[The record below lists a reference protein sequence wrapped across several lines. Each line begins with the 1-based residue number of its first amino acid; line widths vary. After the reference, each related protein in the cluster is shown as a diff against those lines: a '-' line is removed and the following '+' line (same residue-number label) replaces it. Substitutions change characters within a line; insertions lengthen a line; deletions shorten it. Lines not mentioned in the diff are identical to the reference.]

1 MEAVLYKRPIAISVH
16 TLTTLT
22 ANFKVYAEPIAFS
35 QDEQSQLDEAQAAI
49 DLISGGINQLNKAKE
64 DLKSLLNQFKE
75 YYSTST
81 KDEKKNLNNAIEEIE
96 RETNFNEVLGK
107 ATEMV
112 FMLES
117 RMTEAKSAK
126 NRLMRK
132 ISLDNRPDM
141 FKSMEADEIQRK
153 NSQEQVIDDTPMIT
167 SQGSEWLSEDSSASA
182 TVTRIEAVINTRPL
196 AKLPSTDISD
206 IPLRPVDFLQGNLAY
221 SIPNVGLST
230 ERDNSYDPDLI
241 QTALQARQALEYSE
255 TVANKFWERW
265 NTEYLT
271 MLREIQ
277 QSELRQSRHTALRDP
292 IVGEIVLIQQ
302 DFIPRGNWSYGKI
315 IELLRS
321 QDGQVRSVKLQL
333 PNRHILHR
341 PLTKIYPLELRSTPI
356 NDNPIEEI
364 QDNAPETATRPLRQ
378 ARVRALQAIQEFEE
392 SLEEPNTPRASQYIS
407 LGTYPLLLTLFL
419 TIISAANATQSAL
432 HCLNGTVNITSPK
445 EQFELCIAERCK
457 TYAKNSSNLSLRLPH
472 TSQANNIS
480 ISMKFKSS
488 TNMVHIARTCKMPSI
503 CDHPHLILSKK
514 LLANPHCWPTGAI
527 ISIAALIYLVLT
539 IPLILYLCC
548 AKRKKEQVRYRPHNR
563 LSLRTFAPA
572 PIHNTNIIALSLI
585 ALTTLASACQH
596 GHMRHNVD
604 LECGRDNQCTYEL
617 NREVL
622 FNKIQVNLCVQIRH
636 ANKTI
641 GTLHIKNNPITMECS
656 KRTLFFTRD
665 SKPRVYSAV
674 RCHQAGSCTEQIC
687 ANLKANGTVQ
697 ELERQHAEEYPGYS
711 GCERACGGLACG
723 CFFPIPACSFYRV
736 AHVPRNEDVYEVLD
750 CLEWKPSVNLS
761 LQLTLF
767 NRVASKQMILLPY
780 VTQKFEEI
788 EFTAISVH
796 KPALPVLH
804 RRFAISNNTALAIPE
819 GYKLPV
825 ECSSA
830 ANALSD
836 FRSCANRM
844 ICACRGT
851 NPPTRCDCPNENIQD
866 IKADASNKLPT
877 ITPFSQ
883 TFVYD
888 NSIVTRTQEAEVT
901 IKIESKLLL
910 DSGHYT
916 LDQECQVSVTNVT
929 GCYDCQEGATISI
942 SCLTEIDAWL
952 TIRCGAHTFP
962 VECGAK
968 TTQSKVVLDYDR
980 AIVEERCTA
989 TCKGKQIEFDLAGHL
1004 EYMPKHLEAP
1014 SFETDGDF
1022 TWHQKLDWFSDI
1034 KIPDLKPLMKLVAQH
1049 WKLTLAAAPVPTRNT
1064 SIPTKHH
1071 YAGRSR
1077 RGDAHRA
1084 ARKRCQDHGAEDGLP
1099 ATVIRATPGSHGPET
1114 GDPSKIIRS
1123 GDRHAS
1129 GPVKTAL
1136 QLRILPLRG
1145 QPRRSPHG
1153 KMPKIPRRSGKSGA
1167 GQRFGPLQQ
1176 VPTTTPWPGLWSEVL
1191 HLHRG
1196 PQHAPVPVPW
1206 HIQRVQAQKELKF

>member
-1 MEAVLYKRPIAISVH
+1 M
-16 TLTTLT
+16 
-22 ANFKVYAEPIAFS
+22 
-35 QDEQSQLDEAQAAI
+35 QSPA
-49 DLISGGINQLNKAKE
+49 
-64 DLKSLLNQFKE
+64 
-75 YYSTST
+75 
-81 KDEKKNLNNAIEEIE
+81 
-96 RETNFNEVLGK
+96 
-107 ATEMV
+107 
-112 FMLES
+112 
-117 RMTEAKSAK
+117 
-126 NRLMRK
+126 
-132 ISLDNRPDM
+132 
-141 FKSMEADEIQRK
+141 
-153 NSQEQVIDDTPMIT
+153 
-167 SQGSEWLSEDSSASA
+167 
-182 TVTRIEAVINTRPL
+182 VTRIEAVINTRPL
-196 AKLPSTDISD
+196 VKLPSTDISD

-241 QTALQARQALEYSE
+241 QTALQAREALEYSE

-302 DFIPRGNWSYGKI
+302 DFIPRNWSYGKI
-315 IELLRS
+315 VELLRS

-341 PLTKIYPLELRSTPI
+341 PLTKIYPLELRNTPI

-364 QDNAPETATRPLRQ
+364 QDNAPETAMRPLRQ
-378 ARVRALQAIQEFEE
+378 ARVRTLQAIQEFEE
-392 SLEEPNTPRASQYIS
+392 SLEETNTPRASQYIS

-445 EQFELCIAERCK
+445 EQFELCIAQSDVIK
-457 TYAKNSSNLSLRLPH
+457 QGLAQNKY
-472 TSQANNIS
+472 
-480 ISMKFKSS
+480 
-488 TNMVHIARTCKMPSI
+488 ART
-503 CDHPHLILSKK
+503 SK
-514 LLANPHCWPTGAI
+514 LM
-527 ISIAALIYLVLT
+527 
-539 IPLILYLCC
+539 
-548 AKRKKEQVRYRPHNR
+548 ERYR
-563 LSLRTFAPA
+563 SL
-572 PIHNTNIIALSLI
+572 
-585 ALTTLASACQH
+585 
-596 GHMRHNVD
+596 
-604 LECGRDNQCTYEL
+604 
-617 NREVL
+617 
-622 FNKIQVNLCVQIRH
+622 
-636 ANKTI
+636 
-641 GTLHIKNNPITMECS
+641 
-656 KRTLFFTRD
+656 
-665 SKPRVYSAV
+665 
-674 RCHQAGSCTEQIC
+674 
-687 ANLKANGTVQ
+687 
-697 ELERQHAEEYPGYS
+697 
-711 GCERACGGLACG
+711 
-723 CFFPIPACSFYRV
+723 
-736 AHVPRNEDVYEVLD
+736 
-750 CLEWKPSVNLS
+750 SVN
-761 LQLTLF
+761 
-767 NRVASKQMILLPY
+767 
-780 VTQKFEEI
+780 TQKNIQGTQDVKEPVGSIQTDDIATLCNTKEI

-796 KPALPVLH
+796 KPALPVLQ
-804 RRFAISNNTALAIPE
+804 RRFAISNNTVLAIPE

-825 ECSSA
+825 ECSSP

-888 NSIVTRTQEAEVT
+888 NSIVTSTQEAEVT

-916 LDQECQVSVTNVT
+916 LDQECQASVTNVT

-968 TTQSKVVLDYDR
+968 TMQSKVILDYDR
-980 AIVEERCTA
+980 AIVEEKCTA
-989 TCKGKQIEFDLAGHL
+989 ACKGKQIEIDLAGHL

-1049 WKLTLAAAPVPTRNT
+1049 WKLTLAT
-1064 SIPTKHH
+1064 
-1071 YAGRSR
+1071 
-1077 RGDAHRA
+1077 
-1084 ARKRCQDHGAEDGLP
+1084 DHGAKDRLP
-1099 ATVIRATPGSHGPET
+1099 PSIIRTAHGIHCPEIGGT
-1114 GDPSKIIRS
+1114 SKIIRS
-1123 GDRHAS
+1123 GARHAS
-1129 GPVKTAL
+1129 RPFKATL
-1136 QLRILPLRG
+1136 QLRLLPLRG
-1145 QPRRSPHG
+1145 QSRRSPHG
-1153 KMPKIPRRSGKSGA
+1153 KMLKIPRRSGKSGA

-1196 PQHAPVPVPW
+1196 PQHAPVPVAW
-1206 HIQRVQAQKELKF
+1206 HIQRLQAQKDLN